1 MFLAKA
7 LRWLMIIDD
16 WLLIA
21 DVIYPRIT
29 RMSAGGRGLLLMV
42 DDWLLM
48 TDCWFFLSKDY
59 TDDTDSQDMVCV
71 QIKSVESVESV
82 RHEGCWGALKPTDYT
97 DYTDVRRRTGIIV
110 DDWLLIAIYPQI
122 TRMARM
128 SAGGR
133 GPGNRYVKDWSCPWW
148 MDMWGMCVF
157 KTLVW
162 GMVRDKT
169 FPPVIL
175 VGCGRVGC
183 PDN

>member
-1 MFLAKA
+1 MSMLSLIPWMIIFAFFASLRGFFLADVYCVICFSP
-7 LRWLMIIDD
+7 RWLMIIDD
-16 WLLIA
+16 CLLIA

-29 RMSAGGRGLLLMV
+29 RMPAGGRGLLLMT

-48 TDCWFFLSKDY
+48 TDCW
-59 TDDTDSQDMVCV
+59 
-71 QIKSVESVESV
+71 
-82 RHEGCWGALKPTDYT
+82 
-97 DYTDVRRRTGIIV
+97 
-110 DDWLLIAIYPQI
+110 LLIADVVYPRI
-122 TRMARM
+122 TRM
-128 SAGGR
+128 SAVGR
-133 GPGNRYVKDWSCPWW
+133 GPGNRCVQDWSCPWW

>member
-1 MFLAKA
+1 MFIAWHVSRQGAKVINDY
-7 LRWLMIIDD
+7 WLLIIDD

-21 DVIYPRIT
+21 DVVYPRIIRMS
-29 RMSAGGRGLLLMV
+29 RMSAGGRGLLLMI
-42 DDWLLM
+42 DSW
-48 TDCWFFLSKDY
+48 CFLSTDY
-59 TDDTDSQDMVCV
+59 TDGTDSQDMGCA

-82 RHEGCWGALKPTDYT
+82 GHEGCWGALKPTDYT
-97 DYTDVRRRTGIIV
+97 DGTDVRRRMG
-110 DDWLLIAIYPQI
+110 LL
-122 TRMARM
+122 
-128 SAGGR
+128 
-133 GPGNRYVKDWSCPWW
+133 PGNRYVQDWSCPWW